1 MINLKKIKGQGAM
14 EYLLLIGAAIIIA
27 ISVVVLITSM
37 GSSNRKV
44 ALDQDKTLTNLL
56 DNALVPPIVV
66 SVDCDVGNDLVTI
79 HLIESEH
86 NAYYRIA
93 VDSGTPNLTELPA
106 VGGIITQSASALG
119 VTTVGQTYAVS
130 VAFVKNSNYSKLSQP
145 ASSCVAR

>member
-1 MINLKKIKGQGAM
+1 MINLKNVKGQGAM

-27 ISVVVLITSM
+27 ISVVVLITNM

-66 SVDCDVGNDLVTI
+66 SVDCEVDGLVTI

-93 VDSGTPNLTELPA
+93 VDSGIPNSTELLA
-106 VGGIITQSASALG
+106 TGGIITQSTTTLG
-119 VTTVGQTYAVS
+119 IDTVGQTYVVAVS
-130 VAFVKNSNYSKLSQP
+130 LVKNSNYSKLSQP